1 MNNQKSAPLMNE
13 NIKAKNNGIVTSHFA
28 RYDEALKNFIKE
40 FFVGDVV
47 IAPNTEFW
55 EFYIKNQKTEGKEI
69 RFPAISLY
77 PVNYSLNSDQN
88 NFASIQLGSMIQ
100 RAVEIRDEATNEKQ
114 GNTLYL
120 SKSARVLWFD
130 IDYQINIWALKREEA
145 LQLVQEMLFPLYQH
159 KELPIIYFNQ
169 EYSVPYQIDGNI
181 VNNSTIGMNANP
193 GTMYI
198 YTINLTLSAPIF
210 DSKNY
215 YNVVNRDLKLFTYL
229 GEEET

>member
-1 MNNQKSAPLMNE
+1 MQ
-13 NIKAKNNGIVTSHFA
+13 F
-28 RYDEALKNFIKE
+28 
-40 FFVGDVV
+40 
-47 IAPNTEFW
+47 
-55 EFYIKNQKTEGKEI
+55 
-69 RFPAISLY
+69 
-77 PVNYSLNSDQN
+77 
-88 NFASIQLGSMIQ
+88 
-100 RAVEIRDEATNEKQ
+100 
-114 GNTLYL
+114 
-120 SKSARVLWFD
+120 
-130 IDYQINIWALKREEA
+130 
-145 LQLVQEMLFPLYQH
+145 VQEMLFPLYQH